1 MTDIGIVHFGIIIKI
16 QLRAAEFG
24 GRRQLPPEHAF
35 GSCGDKYADIGFQ
48 FVVIA
53 ADKLGKRTALCFVQ
67 SVNDDELCRAFTV
80 YNPAERGCDKGVKP
94 VVSRFGQCAF
104 IR

>member
-35 GSCGDKYADIGFQ
+35 GPCGDKYADIRFQ
-48 FVVIA
+48 LVMIA
-53 ADKLGKRTALCFVQ
+53 ADKLGKRTALCFIQ
-67 SVNDDELCRAFTV
+67 SVNDDELCRVFTV
-80 YNPAERGCDKGVKP
+80 YNPAERGCDKDVEP
-94 VVSRFGQCAF
+94 VVSRFCQCVF